1 MADDVRPRG
10 PEEPDRIGRYRIT
23 SHVGRGA
30 MGVVYAAYDDAMGRP
45 VAVKV
50 LMSDLEHD
58 PETRTRFKRDA
69 QAAAGLLHT
78 NIITIYDAGEDRG
91 RLFIAMQLL
100 EGWPLAQYLAQ
111 PEATTV
117 ERKLDLMVQMCE
129 GLTAAHEKRIVHR
142 DLKPGNLFVQSD
154 GVLKILDFGVA
165 RIMDSSITVAG
176 ARLGTPDYM
185 SPEQARGEAVDLRSD
200 IFSTGA
206 VFYYMLAGRKPFPG
220 PDLPAVL
227 RQLQFDE
234 PEPLRDVEAPAE
246 LARIVSQAM
255 AKSPND
261 RPSRIPDLSAQIV
274 RFRRQFQA
282 ETRRLTV
289 QAGAKYTAVVDL
301 AASVRRAATRLE
313 LGASIEVDT
322 VAHDLQARFP
332 TIVERGGAAFETMSL
347 DRGRAVELLSGID
360 SEQRRLESV
369 LQSLQQ
375 HVATM
380 TRAEEVRR
388 SGDVRAALRLFEGV
402 LGDYPTCA
410 RARRLAAECLATANE
425 QDARERRFAEVLQ
438 AAQQAVER
446 RQWSEAIRCAEES
459 LTIVRDEPAALAL
472 LAAAQQNLAR
482 EERRKGLLLE
492 QALERAM
499 VAIDEERFSDA
510 DRALT
515 EAAAI
520 DPEAAA
526 LADARQ
532 QLESARQQATET
544 ERVRNAVTEEIRRSR
559 AAFRRG
565 RYHDAITS
573 LRTFVDTERNVP
585 DAVAE
590 VERLEALS
598 ERMARGLDERR
609 RRAATLLSTAREQ
622 AARGALD
629 QALDRAR
636 EAVRLDANGEAAGA
650 LAALHERDLE
660 RRLEDARVRARE
672 QRERDA
678 QPLLLAARDARARG
692 YLAVSLDTA
701 LAAAQVAPQH
711 EGIRQLVAELRHDI
725 ETDDAYPFELTGDPF
740 GEVTEPAPPA
750 AMFAATTPA
759 SSTSAASMTSTGT
772 AAASPAVAPASP
784 PPAEATRQNDGAL
797 AQLNHWASSLLKR
810 HSNR

>member
-1 MADDVRPRG
+1 
-10 PEEPDRIGRYRIT
+10 
-23 SHVGRGA
+23 
-30 MGVVYAAYDDAMGRP
+30 MGVVYAAYDDAMGRS

-58 PETRTRFKRDA
+58 PETRTRFSREA
-69 QAAAGLLHT
+69 QAAAGLLHP

-91 RLFIAMQLL
+91 RPFIAMQLL
-100 EGWPLAQYLAQ
+100 EGWPLTQYLAQ

-129 GLTAAHEKRIVHR
+129 GLTAAHEKRIIHR

-154 GVLKILDFGVA
+154 GLLKILDFGVA
-165 RIMDSSITVAG
+165 RLMDSSITVAG
-176 ARLGTPDYM
+176 AMLGTPDYM
-185 SPEQARGEAVDLRSD
+185 SPEQARGEAVDHRSD
-200 IFSTGA
+200 IFSAGA

-234 PEPLRDVEAPAE
+234 PEPLRDAEAPAE

-274 RFRRQFQA
+274 RFRRQFQT

-301 AASVRRAATRLE
+301 AAGVRRAATRLE
-313 LGASIEVDT
+313 LEAAIEVDT
-322 VAHDLQARFP
+322 VVQDLQTRFP

-347 DRGRAVELLSGID
+347 DRGRAVQLLSEID

-380 TRAEEVRR
+380 TRAEELRR
-388 SGDVRAALRLFEGV
+388 SGDARGALRLFEGV
-402 LGDYPTCA
+402 LDDYPTCA

-446 RQWSEAIRCAEES
+446 RQWPEAIRCAEES
-459 LTIVRDEPAALAL
+459 LTIVPNEPGALAL
-472 LAAAQQNLAR
+472 LAAAQQSLAR
-482 EERRKGLLLE
+482 EQRRKTLLLQ
-492 QALERAM
+492 QALERAV
-499 VAIDEERFSDA
+499 VAIEEERFSDA
-510 DRALT
+510 DRALI

-532 QLESARQQATET
+532 QLATARQQAAEN
-544 ERVRNAVTEEIRRSR
+544 ERLRHAVTEAIRRSR

-565 RYHDAITS
+565 HYHDAVTA
-573 LRTFVDTERNVP
+573 LRAFVDTERDVP
-585 DAVAE
+585 DALAE
-590 VERLEALS
+590 LERLEALS
-598 ERMARGLDERR
+598 DRMDRSLDERR
-609 RRAATLLSTAREQ
+609 RRATMLLGTARAQ
-622 AARGALD
+622 AERGALE

-636 EAVRLDANGEAAGA
+636 EALLLDANGEAAAA
-650 LAALHERDLE
+650 LVALHERDLE
-660 RRLEDARVRARE
+660 RRLEDARERARE
-672 QRERDA
+672 QRERDIE
-678 QPLLLAARDARARG
+678 PLLLAARDARARG
-692 YLAVSLDTA
+692 YLAVALDNA
-701 LAAAQVAPQH
+701 LAAAQVAPHH
-711 EGIRQLVAELRHDI
+711 EGIRRLVAELRHDI
-725 ETDDAYPFELTGDPF
+725 ETDDAHPFELTGEPF
-740 GEVTEPAPPA
+740 VEVSEPVPPP
-750 AMFAATTPA
+750 AMFAVT
-759 SSTSAASMTSTGT
+759 AASMTAAVTT
-772 AAASPAVAPASP
+772 ASSQPAAPTTIP
-784 PPAEATRQNDGAL
+784 PPGATRQNAGAL
-797 AQLNHWASSLLKR
+797 AQLNQWASSLLRR

>member
-1 MADDVRPRG
+1 
-10 PEEPDRIGRYRIT
+10 
-23 SHVGRGA
+23 
-30 MGVVYAAYDDAMGRP
+30 MGVVYAAYDDAMGRS

-58 PETRTRFKRDA
+58 PETRTRFSREA
-69 QAAAGLLHT
+69 QAAAGLLHP

-91 RLFIAMQLL
+91 RPFIAMQLL
-100 EGWPLAQYLAQ
+100 EGWPLTQYLAQ

-129 GLTAAHEKRIVHR
+129 GLTAAHEKRIIHR

-154 GVLKILDFGVA
+154 GLLKILDFGVA
-165 RIMDSSITVAG
+165 RLMDSSITVAG
-176 ARLGTPDYM
+176 AMLGTPDYM
-185 SPEQARGEAVDLRSD
+185 SPEQARGEAVDHRSD
-200 IFSTGA
+200 IFSAGA

-234 PEPLRDVEAPAE
+234 PEPLRDAEAPAE

-274 RFRRQFQA
+274 RFRRQFQT

-301 AASVRRAATRLE
+301 AAGVRRAATRLE
-313 LGASIEVDT
+313 LEAAIEVDT
-322 VAHDLQARFP
+322 VVQDLQTRFP

-347 DRGRAVELLSGID
+347 DRGRAVQLLSEID

-380 TRAEEVRR
+380 TRAEELRR
-388 SGDVRAALRLFEGV
+388 SGDARGALRLFEGV
-402 LGDYPTCA
+402 LDDYPTCA

-446 RQWSEAIRCAEES
+446 RQWPEAIRCAEES
-459 LTIVRDEPAALAL
+459 LTIVPNEPGALAL
-472 LAAAQQNLAR
+472 LAAAQQSLAR
-482 EERRKGLLLE
+482 EQRRKTLLLQ
-492 QALERAM
+492 QALERAV
-499 VAIDEERFSDA
+499 VAIEEERFSDA
-510 DRALT
+510 DRALI

-532 QLESARQQATET
+532 QLATARQQAAEN
-544 ERVRNAVTEEIRRSR
+544 ERLRHAVTEAIRRSR

-565 RYHDAITS
+565 HYHDAVTA
-573 LRTFVDTERNVP
+573 LRAFVDTERDVP
-585 DAVAE
+585 DALAE
-590 VERLEALS
+590 LERLEALS
-598 ERMARGLDERR
+598 DRMDRSLDERR
-609 RRAATLLSTAREQ
+609 RRATMLLGTARAQ
-622 AARGALD
+622 AERGALE

-636 EAVRLDANGEAAGA
+636 EALLLDANGEAAAA
-650 LAALHERDLE
+650 LVALHERDLE
-660 RRLEDARVRARE
+660 RRLEDARERARE
-672 QRERDA
+672 QRERDIE
-678 QPLLLAARDARARG
+678 PLLLAARDARARG
-692 YLAVSLDTA
+692 YLAVALDSA
-701 LAAAQVAPQH
+701 LAAAQVAPHH
-711 EGIRQLVAELRHDI
+711 EGIRRLVAELRHDI
-725 ETDDAYPFELTGDPF
+725 ETDDAHPFELTGEPF
-740 GEVTEPAPPA
+740 VEVSEPVPPP
-750 AMFAATTPA
+750 AMFAVT
-759 SSTSAASMTSTGT
+759 AASMTAAVTT
-772 AAASPAVAPASP
+772 ASSQPAAPTTIP
-784 PPAEATRQNDGAL
+784 PPGATRQNAGAL
-797 AQLNHWASSLLKR
+797 AQLNQWASSLLRR

>member
-1 MADDVRPRG
+1 VADEVRPRG
-10 PEEPDRIGRYRIT
+10 REKPDRIGRYRIT

-30 MGVVYAAYDDAMGRP
+30 MGVVYAAYDDAMGRS

-58 PETRTRFKRDA
+58 PETRTRFSREA
-69 QAAAGLLHT
+69 QAAAGLLHP

-91 RLFIAMQLL
+91 RPFIAMQLL
-100 EGWPLAQYLAQ
+100 EGWPLTQYLAQ

-129 GLTAAHEKRIVHR
+129 GLTAAHEKRIIHR

-154 GVLKILDFGVA
+154 GLLKILDFGVA
-165 RIMDSSITVAG
+165 RLMDSSITVAG
-176 ARLGTPDYM
+176 AMLGTPDYM
-185 SPEQARGEAVDLRSD
+185 SPEQARGEAVDHRSD
-200 IFSTGA
+200 IFSAGA

-234 PEPLRDVEAPAE
+234 PEPLRDAEAPAE

-274 RFRRQFQA
+274 RFRRQFQT

-301 AASVRRAATRLE
+301 AAGVRRAATRLE
-313 LGASIEVDT
+313 LEAAIEVDT
-322 VAHDLQARFP
+322 VVQDLQTRFP

-347 DRGRAVELLSGID
+347 DRGRAVQLLSEID

-380 TRAEEVRR
+380 TRAEELRR
-388 SGDVRAALRLFEGV
+388 SGDARGALRLFEGV
-402 LGDYPTCA
+402 LDDYPTCA

-446 RQWSEAIRCAEES
+446 RQWPEAIRCAEES
-459 LTIVRDEPAALAL
+459 LTIVPNEPGALAL
-472 LAAAQQNLAR
+472 LAAAQQSLAR
-482 EERRKGLLLE
+482 EQRRKTLLLQ
-492 QALERAM
+492 QALERAV
-499 VAIDEERFSDA
+499 VAIEEERFSDA
-510 DRALT
+510 DRALI

-532 QLESARQQATET
+532 QLATARQQAAEN
-544 ERVRNAVTEEIRRSR
+544 ERLRHAVTEAIRRSR

-565 RYHDAITS
+565 HYHDAVTA
-573 LRTFVDTERNVP
+573 LRAFVDTERDVP
-585 DAVAE
+585 DALAE
-590 VERLEALS
+590 LERLEALS
-598 ERMARGLDERR
+598 DRMDRSLDERR
-609 RRAATLLSTAREQ
+609 RRATMLLGTARAQ
-622 AARGALD
+622 AERGALE

-636 EAVRLDANGEAAGA
+636 EALLLDANGEAAAA
-650 LAALHERDLE
+650 LVALHERDLE
-660 RRLEDARVRARE
+660 RRLEDARERARE
-672 QRERDA
+672 QRERDIE
-678 QPLLLAARDARARG
+678 PLLLAARDARARG
-692 YLAVSLDTA
+692 YLAVALDSA
-701 LAAAQVAPQH
+701 LAAAQVAPHH
-711 EGIRQLVAELRHDI
+711 EGIRRLVAELRHDI
-725 ETDDAYPFELTGDPF
+725 ETDDAHPFELTGEPF
-740 GEVTEPAPPA
+740 VEVSEPVPPP
-750 AMFAATTPA
+750 AMFAVT
-759 SSTSAASMTSTGT
+759 AASMTAAVTT
-772 AAASPAVAPASP
+772 ASSQPAAPTTIP
-784 PPAEATRQNDGAL
+784 PPGATRQNAGAL
-797 AQLNHWASSLLKR
+797 AQLNQWASSLLRR

>member
-1 MADDVRPRG
+1 MADEVRPRG
-10 PEEPDRIGRYRIT
+10 REKPDRIGRYRIT

-30 MGVVYAAYDDAMGRP
+30 MGVVYAAYDDAMGRS

-58 PETRTRFKRDA
+58 PETRTRFSREA
-69 QAAAGLLHT
+69 QAAAGLLHP

-91 RLFIAMQLL
+91 RPFIAMQLL
-100 EGWPLAQYLAQ
+100 EGWPLTQYLAQ

-129 GLTAAHEKRIVHR
+129 GLTAAHEKRIIHR

-154 GVLKILDFGVA
+154 GLLKILDFGVA
-165 RIMDSSITVAG
+165 RLMDSSITVAG
-176 ARLGTPDYM
+176 AMLGTPDYM
-185 SPEQARGEAVDLRSD
+185 SPEQARGEAVDHRSD
-200 IFSTGA
+200 IFSAGA

-234 PEPLRDVEAPAE
+234 PEPLRDAEAPAE

-274 RFRRQFQA
+274 RFRRQFQT

-301 AASVRRAATRLE
+301 AAGVRRAATRLE
-313 LGASIEVDT
+313 LEAAIEVDT
-322 VAHDLQARFP
+322 VVQDLQTRFP

-347 DRGRAVELLSGID
+347 DRGRAVQLLSEID

-380 TRAEEVRR
+380 TRAEELRR
-388 SGDVRAALRLFEGV
+388 SGDARGALRLFEGV
-402 LGDYPTCA
+402 LDDYPTCA

-446 RQWSEAIRCAEES
+446 RQWPEAIRCAEES
-459 LTIVRDEPAALAL
+459 LTIVPNEPGALAL
-472 LAAAQQNLAR
+472 LAAAQQSLAR
-482 EERRKGLLLE
+482 EQRRKTLLLQ
-492 QALERAM
+492 QALERAV
-499 VAIDEERFSDA
+499 VAIEEERFSDA
-510 DRALT
+510 DRALI

-532 QLESARQQATET
+532 QLATARQQAAEN
-544 ERVRNAVTEEIRRSR
+544 ERLRHAVTEAIRRSR

-565 RYHDAITS
+565 HYHDAVTA
-573 LRTFVDTERNVP
+573 LRAFVDTERDVP
-585 DAVAE
+585 DALAE
-590 VERLEALS
+590 LERLEALS
-598 ERMARGLDERR
+598 ERMDRSLDERR
-609 RRAATLLSTAREQ
+609 RRATMLLGTARAQ
-622 AARGALD
+622 AERGALE

-636 EAVRLDANGEAAGA
+636 EALLLDANGEAAAA
-650 LAALHERDLE
+650 LVALHERDLE
-660 RRLEDARVRARE
+660 RRLEDARERARE
-672 QRERDA
+672 QRERDIE
-678 QPLLLAARDARARG
+678 PLLLAARDARARG
-692 YLAVSLDTA
+692 YLAVALDSA
-701 LAAAQVAPQH
+701 LAAAQVAPHH
-711 EGIRQLVAELRHDI
+711 EGIRRLVAELRHDI
-725 ETDDAYPFELTGDPF
+725 ETDDAHPFELTGEPF
-740 GEVTEPAPPA
+740 VEVSEPVPPP
-750 AMFAATTPA
+750 AMFAVT
-759 SSTSAASMTSTGT
+759 AASMTAAVTT
-772 AAASPAVAPASP
+772 ASSQPAAPTTIP
-784 PPAEATRQNDGAL
+784 PPGATRQNAGAL
-797 AQLNHWASSLLKR
+797 AQLNQWASSLLRR

>member
-1 MADDVRPRG
+1 
-10 PEEPDRIGRYRIT
+10 
-23 SHVGRGA
+23 
-30 MGVVYAAYDDAMGRP
+30 MGVVYAAYDDAMGRS

-58 PETRTRFKRDA
+58 PETRTRFSREA
-69 QAAAGLLHT
+69 QAAAGLLHP

-91 RLFIAMQLL
+91 RPFIAMQLL
-100 EGWPLAQYLAQ
+100 EGWPLTQYLAQ

-129 GLTAAHEKRIVHR
+129 GLTAAHEKRIIHR

-154 GVLKILDFGVA
+154 GLLKILDFGVA
-165 RIMDSSITVAG
+165 RLMDSSITVAG
-176 ARLGTPDYM
+176 AMLGTPDYM
-185 SPEQARGEAVDLRSD
+185 SPEQARGEAVDHRSD
-200 IFSTGA
+200 IFSAGA

-234 PEPLRDVEAPAE
+234 PEPLRDAEAPAE

-274 RFRRQFQA
+274 RFRRQFQT

-301 AASVRRAATRLE
+301 AAGVRRAATRLE
-313 LGASIEVDT
+313 LEAAIEVDT
-322 VAHDLQARFP
+322 VVQDLQTRFP

-347 DRGRAVELLSGID
+347 DRGRAVQLLSEID

-380 TRAEEVRR
+380 TRAEELRR
-388 SGDVRAALRLFEGV
+388 SGDARGALRLFEGV
-402 LGDYPTCA
+402 LDDYPTCA

-446 RQWSEAIRCAEES
+446 RQWPEAIRCAEES
-459 LTIVRDEPAALAL
+459 LTIVPNEPGALAL
-472 LAAAQQNLAR
+472 LAAAQQSLAR
-482 EERRKGLLLE
+482 EQRRKTLLLQ
-492 QALERAM
+492 QALERAV
-499 VAIDEERFSDA
+499 VAIEEERFSDA
-510 DRALT
+510 DRALI

-532 QLESARQQATET
+532 QLATARQQAAEN
-544 ERVRNAVTEEIRRSR
+544 ERLRHAVTEAIRRSR

-565 RYHDAITS
+565 HYHDAVTA
-573 LRTFVDTERNVP
+573 LRAFVDTERDVP
-585 DAVAE
+585 DALAE
-590 VERLEALS
+590 LDRLEALS
-598 ERMARGLDERR
+598 DRMDRSLDERR
-609 RRAATLLSTAREQ
+609 RRATMLLGTARVQ
-622 AARGALD
+622 AERGALE

-636 EAVRLDANGEAAGA
+636 EALLLDANGEAAAA
-650 LAALHERDLE
+650 LVALHERDLE
-660 RRLEDARVRARE
+660 RRLEDARERARE
-672 QRERDA
+672 QRERDIE
-678 QPLLLAARDARARG
+678 PLLLAARDARARG
-692 YLAVSLDTA
+692 YLAVALDNA
-701 LAAAQVAPQH
+701 LAAAQVAPHH
-711 EGIRQLVAELRHDI
+711 EGIRRLVAELRHDI
-725 ETDDAYPFELTGDPF
+725 ETDDAHPFELTGEPF
-740 GEVTEPAPPA
+740 VEVSEPVPPP
-750 AMFAATTPA
+750 AMFAVT
-759 SSTSAASMTSTGT
+759 AASMTAAVTT
-772 AAASPAVAPASP
+772 ASSQPAAPTTIP
-784 PPAEATRQNDGAL
+784 PPGATRQNAGAL
-797 AQLNHWASSLLKR
+797 AQLNQWASSLLRR

>member
-1 MADDVRPRG
+1 
-10 PEEPDRIGRYRIT
+10 
-23 SHVGRGA
+23 
-30 MGVVYAAYDDAMGRP
+30 MGVVYAAYDDAMGRS

-58 PETRTRFKRDA
+58 PETRTRFSREA
-69 QAAAGLLHT
+69 QAAAGLLHP

-91 RLFIAMQLL
+91 RPFIAMQLL
-100 EGWPLAQYLAQ
+100 EGWPLTQYLAQ

-129 GLTAAHEKRIVHR
+129 GLTAAHEKRIIHR

-154 GVLKILDFGVA
+154 GLLKILDFGVA
-165 RIMDSSITVAG
+165 RLMDSSITVAG
-176 ARLGTPDYM
+176 AMLGTPDYM
-185 SPEQARGEAVDLRSD
+185 SPEQARGEAVDHRSD
-200 IFSTGA
+200 IFSAGA

-234 PEPLRDVEAPAE
+234 PEPLRDAEAPAE

-274 RFRRQFQA
+274 RFRRQFQT

-301 AASVRRAATRLE
+301 AAGVRRAATRLE
-313 LGASIEVDT
+313 LEAAIEVDT
-322 VAHDLQARFP
+322 VVQDLQTRFP

-347 DRGRAVELLSGID
+347 DRGRAVQLLSEID

-380 TRAEEVRR
+380 TRAEELRR
-388 SGDVRAALRLFEGV
+388 SGDARGALRLFEGV
-402 LGDYPTCA
+402 LDDYPTCA

-446 RQWSEAIRCAEES
+446 RQWPEAIRCAEES
-459 LTIVRDEPAALAL
+459 LTIVPNEPGALAL
-472 LAAAQQNLAR
+472 LAAAQQSLAR
-482 EERRKGLLLE
+482 EQRRKTLLLQ
-492 QALERAM
+492 QALERAV
-499 VAIDEERFSDA
+499 VAIEEERFSDA
-510 DRALT
+510 DRALI

-532 QLESARQQATET
+532 QLATARQQAAEN
-544 ERVRNAVTEEIRRSR
+544 ERLRHAVTEAIRRSR

-565 RYHDAITS
+565 HYHDAVTA
-573 LRTFVDTERNVP
+573 LRAFVDTERDVP
-585 DAVAE
+585 DALAE
-590 VERLEALS
+590 LERLEALS
-598 ERMARGLDERR
+598 ERMDRSLDERR
-609 RRAATLLSTAREQ
+609 RRATMLLGTARAQ
-622 AARGALD
+622 AERGALE

-636 EAVRLDANGEAAGA
+636 EALLLDANGEAAAA
-650 LAALHERDLE
+650 LVALHERDLE
-660 RRLEDARVRARE
+660 RRLEDARERARE
-672 QRERDA
+672 QRERDIE
-678 QPLLLAARDARARG
+678 PLLLAARDARARG
-692 YLAVSLDTA
+692 YLAVALDNA
-701 LAAAQVAPQH
+701 LAAAQVAPHH
-711 EGIRQLVAELRHDI
+711 EGIRRLVAELRHDI
-725 ETDDAYPFELTGDPF
+725 ETDDAHPFELTGEPF
-740 GEVTEPAPPA
+740 VEVSEPVPPP
-750 AMFAATTPA
+750 AMFAVT
-759 SSTSAASMTSTGT
+759 AASMTAAVTT
-772 AAASPAVAPASP
+772 ASSQPAAPTTIP
-784 PPAEATRQNDGAL
+784 PPGATRQNAGAL
-797 AQLNHWASSLLKR
+797 AQLNQWASSLLRR

>member
-1 MADDVRPRG
+1 
-10 PEEPDRIGRYRIT
+10 
-23 SHVGRGA
+23 
-30 MGVVYAAYDDAMGRP
+30 MGVVYAAYDDAMGRS

-58 PETRTRFKRDA
+58 PETRTRFSREA
-69 QAAAGLLHT
+69 QAAAGLLHP

-91 RLFIAMQLL
+91 RPFIAMQLL
-100 EGWPLAQYLAQ
+100 EGWPLTQYLAQ

-129 GLTAAHEKRIVHR
+129 GLTAAHEKRIIHR

-154 GVLKILDFGVA
+154 GLLKILDFGVA
-165 RIMDSSITVAG
+165 RLMDSSITVAG
-176 ARLGTPDYM
+176 AMLGTPDYM
-185 SPEQARGEAVDLRSD
+185 SPEQARGEAVDHRSD
-200 IFSTGA
+200 IFSAGA

-234 PEPLRDVEAPAE
+234 PEPLREAEAPAE

-274 RFRRQFQA
+274 RFRRQFQT

-301 AASVRRAATRLE
+301 AAGVRRAATRLE
-313 LGASIEVDT
+313 LEAAIEVDT
-322 VAHDLQARFP
+322 VVQDLQTRFP

-347 DRGRAVELLSGID
+347 DRGRAVQLLSEID

-380 TRAEEVRR
+380 TRAEELRR
-388 SGDVRAALRLFEGV
+388 SGDARGALRLFEGV
-402 LGDYPTCA
+402 LDDYPTCA

-446 RQWSEAIRCAEES
+446 RQWPEAIRCAEES
-459 LTIVRDEPAALAL
+459 LTIVPNEPGALAL
-472 LAAAQQNLAR
+472 LAAAQQSLAR
-482 EERRKGLLLE
+482 EQRRKTLLLQ
-492 QALERAM
+492 QALERAV
-499 VAIDEERFSDA
+499 VAIEEERFSDA
-510 DRALT
+510 DRALI

-532 QLESARQQATET
+532 QLATARQQAAEN
-544 ERVRNAVTEEIRRSR
+544 ERLRHAVTEAIRRSR

-565 RYHDAITS
+565 HYHDAVTA
-573 LRTFVDTERNVP
+573 LRAFVDTERDVP
-585 DAVAE
+585 DALAE
-590 VERLEALS
+590 LDRLEALS
-598 ERMARGLDERR
+598 DRMDRSLDERR
-609 RRAATLLSTAREQ
+609 RRATMLLGTARVQ
-622 AARGALD
+622 AERGALE

-636 EAVRLDANGEAAGA
+636 EALLLDANGEAAAA
-650 LAALHERDLE
+650 LVALHERDLE
-660 RRLEDARVRARE
+660 RRLEDARERARE
-672 QRERDA
+672 QRERDIE
-678 QPLLLAARDARARG
+678 PLLLAARDARARG
-692 YLAVSLDTA
+692 YLAVALDNA
-701 LAAAQVAPQH
+701 LAAAQVAPHH
-711 EGIRQLVAELRHDI
+711 EGIRRLVAELRHDI
-725 ETDDAYPFELTGDPF
+725 ETDDAHPFELTGEPF
-740 GEVTEPAPPA
+740 VEVSEPVPPP
-750 AMFAATTPA
+750 AMFAVT
-759 SSTSAASMTSTGT
+759 AASMTAAVTT
-772 AAASPAVAPASP
+772 ASSQPAAPTTIP
-784 PPAEATRQNDGAL
+784 PPGATRQNAGAL
-797 AQLNHWASSLLKR
+797 AQLNQWASSLLRR